1 VIFGMQFF
9 DRSFG
14 PILPL
19 YIEESG
25 VPHERVA
32 LVAGI
37 LFSVMAGTGALG
49 HHFCGRLLARFSA
62 RSVIAGGAAV
72 AGIGCAALG
81 ATANEWIMMAASAI
95 VGVGVGAAMTAS
107 YAAAGS
113 VIPSSARGTGFGV
126 LTSASLTGMAVSP
139 IAAGF
144 LGATSIR
151 AVFFVDVVVIGIL
164 SVAVQRLMKEG
175 LA

>member
-1 VIFGMQFF
+1 
-9 DRSFG
+9 
-14 PILPL
+14 
-19 YIEESG
+19 
-25 VPHERVA
+25 
-32 LVAGI
+32 
-37 LFSVMAGTGALG
+37 MA
-49 HHFCGRLLARFSA
+49 
-62 RSVIAGGAAV
+62 
-72 AGIGCAALG
+72 
-81 ATANEWIMMAASAI
+81 AASAI

-107 YAAAGS
+107 YSAAGS
-113 VIPSSARGTGFGV
+113 VIPSGARRTGFGV

-144 LGATSIR
+144 LGATAIR